1 MRNGA
6 GPLPG
11 AASSRTLDAMDPLPT
26 PPEPGNFT
34 VPLLFGWGD
43 ILLVLVL
50 LIVAVVVFLLVTAS
64 TPAASRRSE
73 WQAWLDGRS
82 RTVDADRDDVRGE
95 R

>member
-1 MRNGA
+1 MRDGA
-6 GPLPG
+6 GPLRG
-11 AASSRTLDAMDPLPT
+11 APSSRTLDAMDPVPT

-64 TPAASRRSE
+64 TPTESRRSE
-73 WQAWLDGRS
+73 WQAWLDARS
-82 RTVDADRDDVRGE
+82 RAVDAERDDVRGE